1 MTAPFLLG
9 LLIGAGAFA
18 ILLVPR
24 LRTATEAARWPGGRG
39 REAGR
44 SRLRSAGS
52 ERESA
57 HERQLADLRAATEE
71 KIALVSGN
79 REQFAEQ
86 MKAIST
92 DALRQVSE
100 QVEKLATAQ
109 READRATAAG
119 ELGKRTEE
127 IKRSLDPIAQN
138 LKRVSDEV
146 ARLEQDRRTTHGQMR
161 QMFESMSAELGR
173 LRDQTGTLVS
183 ALKRPQVRGAWGEM
197 QLRNCVAAANMT
209 EHVDFVSQVS
219 VSGSEGSR
227 LRPDLVVHLPAER
240 DVVVDAK
247 VPMEA
252 YLRALDTTDE
262 AEQQQLLRQHGRQTR
277 QHIDA
282 LASKGYHAQ
291 FEASPEFVVMFI
303 PNEGVYCAAL
313 EAEPTLLEHGA
324 AKGVLIAT
332 PTTLIALLHATYY
345 GWRQEKIAESA
356 REIAAAGRELHKR
369 IATFLEPYAK
379 LGRQLN
385 SAVNAY
391 NQGAGS
397 LDARVLPQLR
407 RLEEAGAGS
416 EKPLPPVSGLDTP
429 ARLIVAPE
437 LTEPRGGRCRSTS
450 GRSRVAHES
459 VGRASTMAKRETLS
473 LQLRRL
479 AHDRGDDHRGRR
491 DQPALGRLS
500 PCATASPR
508 HWRGQNLA
516 RHRGETLVAIQDGRS
531 CSGRDSASASMVFC
545 SAG

>member
-1 MTAPFLLG
+1 MTVAVFLLG
-9 LLIGAGAFA
+9 LLAGAA
-18 ILLVPR
+18 IPAALLVPR
-24 LRTATEAARWPGGRG
+24 LRSAVGRAGAAAEAERAALVERKVAAERHEAELESAR
-39 REAGR
+39 
-44 SRLRSAGS
+44 RLSA
-52 ERESA
+52 ERQSA
-57 HERQLADLRAATEE
+57 HERQLAELRRATTE

-79 REQFAEQ
+79 RQQLAEQ
-86 MKAIST
+86 MKAISGDT
-92 DALRQVSE
+92 LRQVSE
-100 QVEKLATAQ
+100 QVEKLAAAQ

-138 LKRVSDEV
+138 IKRVSDEV
-146 ARLEQDRRTTHGQMR
+146 TRLEHDRRATQGQVR
-161 QMFESMSAELGR
+161 QMFESMGAEVGR

-219 VSGSEGSR
+219 VSGSDGSR
-227 LRPDLVVHLPAER
+227 LRPDLLVHLPAER

-247 VPMEA
+247 VPMDA
-252 YLRALDTTDE
+252 YLRALEAPAE
-262 AEQQQLLRQHGRQTR
+262 AEQQELLRQHGRQTR
-277 QHIDA
+277 RHIDA
-282 LASKGYHAQ
+282 LASKSYHAQ

-332 PTTLIALLHATYY
+332 PATLIALLHATYY

-416 EKPLPPVSGLDTP
+416 EKPVPSLAGLDTP
-429 ARLIVAPE
+429 AKLIVAPE
-437 LTEPRGGRCRSTS
+437 LAGAGEADP
-450 GRSRVAHES
+450 A
-459 VGRASTMAKRETLS
+459 
-473 LQLRRL
+473 
-479 AHDRGDDHRGRR
+479 DRP
-491 DQPALGRLS
+491 PAE
-500 PCATASPR
+500 AA
-508 HWRGQNLA
+508 
-516 RHRGETLVAIQDGRS
+516 
-531 CSGRDSASASMVFC
+531 
-545 SAG
+545 

>member
-9 LLIGAGAFA
+9 LLVGGAALA
-18 ILLVPR
+18 TLLIPR
-24 LRTATEAARWPGGRG
+24 LRTATEAARGA
-39 REAGR
+39 REAEKAA
-44 SRLRSAGS
+44 RLLSA
-52 ERESA
+52 ERQSA
-57 HERQLADLRAATEE
+57 HERQLADLRVATEE

-86 MKAIST
+86 MKAISSDT
-92 DALRQVSE
+92 LRQVSDH
-100 QVEKLATAQ
+100 VEKLATAQ
-109 READRATAAG
+109 RESDRATAAG
-119 ELGKRTEE
+119 ELGKRSEE

-146 ARLEQDRRTTHGQMR
+146 ARLEQDRRTTHGQTR
-161 QMFESMSAELGR
+161 QMFETMSAELGR
-173 LRDQTGTLVS
+173 LRDETGTLVS

-209 EHVDFVSQVS
+209 EHVDFVSQAS
-219 VSGSEGSR
+219 VTSSDGSR

-252 YLRALDTTDE
+252 YLRALDTADE
-262 AEQQQLLRQHGRQTR
+262 AEQQALLRQHGRQTR

-282 LASKGYHAQ
+282 LASKSYHAQ
-291 FEASPEFVVMFI
+291 FDASPEFVVMFI

-416 EKPLPPVSGLDTP
+416 EKPLPPIEGLETP

-437 LTEPRGGRCRSTS
+437 LTERRGRGPRHLPRKP
-450 GRSRVAHES
+450 RSRAVPLLTKHR
-459 VGRASTMAKRETLS
+459 RA
-473 LQLRRL
+473 RR
-479 AHDRGDDHRGRR
+479 
-491 DQPALGRLS
+491 S
-500 PCATASPR
+500 
-508 HWRGQNLA
+508 
-516 RHRGETLVAIQDGRS
+516 
-531 CSGRDSASASMVFC
+531 
-545 SAG
+545 

>member
-9 LLIGAGAFA
+9 LLVGGGALAT
-18 ILLVPR
+18 LLIPR
-24 LRTATEAARWPGGRG
+24 LRTATEAARIA
-39 REAGR
+39 REAEKAA
-44 SRLRSAGS
+44 RLLSA
-52 ERESA
+52 ERKSA

-86 MKAIST
+86 MKAISSDT
-92 DALRQVSE
+92 LRQVSDH
-100 QVEKLATAQ
+100 VEKLATAQ
-109 READRATAAG
+109 RESDRATAAG
-119 ELGKRTEE
+119 ELGKRSEE

-146 ARLEQDRRTTHGQMR
+146 ARLEQDRRTTHGQTR
-161 QMFESMSAELGR
+161 QMFETMSAELGR
-173 LRDQTGTLVS
+173 LRDETGTLVS

-209 EHVDFVSQVS
+209 EHVDFVSQAS
-219 VSGSEGSR
+219 VTSSDGSR

-252 YLRALDTTDE
+252 YLRALDTADE
-262 AEQQQLLRQHGRQTR
+262 AEQQALLRQHGRQTR

-282 LASKGYHAQ
+282 LASKSYHAQ
-291 FEASPEFVVMFI
+291 FDASPEFVVMFI

-416 EKPLPPVSGLDTP
+416 EKPLPPIEGLETP

-437 LTEPRGGRCRSTS
+437 LTERQDAAAPP
-450 GRSRVAHES
+450 
-459 VGRASTMAKRETLS
+459 
-473 LQLRRL
+473 
-479 AHDRGDDHRGRR
+479 
-491 DQPALGRLS
+491 PAE
-500 PCATASPR
+500 AA
-508 HWRGQNLA
+508 
-516 RHRGETLVAIQDGRS
+516 
-531 CSGRDSASASMVFC
+531 
-545 SAG
+545 

>member
-9 LLIGAGAFA
+9 LLVGAGVFA
-18 ILLVPR
+18 ILLIPR
-24 LRTATEAARWPGGRG
+24 LRTATEAARVA
-39 REAGR
+39 REAEKAA
-44 SRLRSAGS
+44 RLQTTHDAEHAARLSA

-71 KIALVSGN
+71 KIALVAGN
-79 REQFAEQ
+79 REQLGEQ
-86 MKAIST
+86 MRAISA
-92 DALRQVSE
+92 DALGQVSG
-100 QVEKLATAQ
+100 QLEKLAKAQ
-109 READRATAAG
+109 RDADRATAAG
-119 ELGKRTEE
+119 ELGKRNEE
-127 IKRSLDPIAQN
+127 IKRSLDPIAESVR
-138 LKRVSDEV
+138 RVRDEV
-146 ARLEQDRRTTHGQMR
+146 ARLEQDRRTTHGQTR

-183 ALKRPQVRGAWGEM
+183 ALKRPHVRGAWGEM

-209 EHVDFVSQVS
+209 EHVDFVSQAS
-219 VSGSEGSR
+219 VTGSDGSR

-252 YLRALDTTDE
+252 YLRALETADE
-262 AEQQQLLRQHGRQTR
+262 AEQQQFLRQHGRQTR
-277 QHIDA
+277 HHIDA
-282 LASKGYHAQ
+282 LASKSYHAQ
-291 FEASPEFVVMFI
+291 FASSPEFVVMFI

-407 RLEEAGAGS
+407 RLEEAAAGS
-416 EKPLPPVSGLDTP
+416 EKPLPPLAGIETP

-437 LTEPRGGRCRSTS
+437 LTE
-450 GRSRVAHES
+450 
-459 VGRASTMAKRETLS
+459 
-473 LQLRRL
+473 
-479 AHDRGDDHRGRR
+479 R
-491 DQPALGRLS
+491 DAANGAEPPPAE
-500 PCATASPR
+500 AA
-508 HWRGQNLA
+508 
-516 RHRGETLVAIQDGRS
+516 
-531 CSGRDSASASMVFC
+531 
-545 SAG
+545 

>member
-1 MTAPFLLG
+1 MTFAMFLLG
-9 LLIGAGAFA
+9 LLAGGAAVA
-18 ILLVPR
+18 ILL
-24 LRTATEAARWPGGRG
+24 
-39 REAGR
+39 
-44 SRLRSAGS
+44 
-52 ERESA
+52 
-57 HERQLADLRAATEE
+57 RASTEE

-79 REQFAEQ
+79 REQLADQ
-86 MKAIST
+86 MKAISGDT
-92 DALRQVSE
+92 LRQVAE
-100 QVEKLATAQ
+100 QVEKLAAAQ

-119 ELGKRTEE
+119 ELAKRTEE
-127 IKRSLDPIAQN
+127 IRRSLDPIAKN
-138 LKRVSDEV
+138 LERVSGEV
-146 ARLEQDRRTTHGQMR
+146 TRLEHDRRTTQGQMR
-161 QMFESMSAELGR
+161 QMFESMGAEVGR

-219 VSGSEGSR
+219 VTGSDGGR
-227 LRPDLVVHLPAER
+227 LRPDLLVHLPAER

-247 VPMEA
+247 VPMDA
-252 YLRALDTTDE
+252 YLRALEAPDE
-262 AEQQQLLRQHGRQTR
+262 AAQQELLRRHGRQTR

-282 LASKGYHAQ
+282 LASKAYHAQ
-291 FEASPEFVVMFI
+291 FESSPEFVVMFI

-332 PTTLIALLHATYY
+332 PATLIALLHATYY

-369 IATFLEPYAK
+369 IATFLEPYAR

-416 EKPLPPVSGLDTP
+416 EKPVPPVAALDTP
-429 ARLIVAPE
+429 AKLIVAPE
-437 LTEPRGGRCRSTS
+437 LAE
-450 GRSRVAHES
+450 
-459 VGRASTMAKRETLS
+459 AS
-473 LQLRRL
+473 
-479 AHDRGDDHRGRR
+479 
-491 DQPALGRLS
+491 
-500 PCATASPR
+500 
-508 HWRGQNLA
+508 
-516 RHRGETLVAIQDGRS
+516 
-531 CSGRDSASASMVFC
+531 
-545 SAG
+545 

>member
-1 MTAPFLLG
+1 MSLAMFALG
-9 LLIGAGAFA
+9 VLMGAAALAF
-18 ILLVPR
+18 LLVPR
-24 LRTATEAARWPGGRG
+24 LRGAIDSARAAHVALEHAERL
-39 REAGR
+39 AG
-44 SRLRSAGS
+44 

-57 HERQLADLRAATEE
+57 HERRLAELRAATEE
-71 KIALVSGN
+71 KVALVAGN
-79 REQFAEQ
+79 REQLAEQ

-92 DALRQVSE
+92 DTLRQVSE
-100 QVEKLATAQ
+100 QVERLATAQ

-119 ELGKRTEE
+119 ELGRRTEE

-146 ARLEQDRRTTHGQMR
+146 TRLEQDRRTTQGQMR
-161 QMFESMSAELGR
+161 QMFESMSAELSR
-173 LRDQTGTLVS
+173 LRGETGTLVS

-209 EHVDFVSQVS
+209 EHVDFASQLS
-219 VSGSEGSR
+219 VNGSDGAR

-247 VPMEA
+247 VPMDA
-252 YLRALDTTDE
+252 YLRALEASDE
-262 AEQQQLLRQHGRQTR
+262 AEQQELLRRHGRQAR

-282 LASKGYHAQ
+282 LASKSYHAQ
-291 FEASPEFVVMFI
+291 FESSPEFVVMFI

-324 AKGVLIAT
+324 ARGVLIAT

-385 SAVNAY
+385 SAMNAY
-391 NQGAGS
+391 NQGVGS

-416 EKPLPPVSGLDTP
+416 EKPPPRLEWLDTP
-429 ARLIVAPE
+429 AKLIVAPE
-437 LTEPRGGRCRSTS
+437 LTAPSATDS
-450 GRSRVAHES
+450 S
-459 VGRASTMAKRETLS
+459 
-473 LQLRRL
+473 
-479 AHDRGDDHRGRR
+479 
-491 DQPALGRLS
+491 PAE
-500 PCATASPR
+500 AA
-508 HWRGQNLA
+508 
-516 RHRGETLVAIQDGRS
+516 
-531 CSGRDSASASMVFC
+531 
-545 SAG
+545 

>member
-1 MTAPFLLG
+1 MSFAMFVLG
-9 LLIGAGAFA
+9 LLVGAGGLAA
-18 ILLVPR
+18 LLIPQVR
-24 LRTATEAARWPGGRG
+24 A
-39 REAGR
+39 
-44 SRLRSAGS
+44 S
-52 ERESA
+52 
-57 HERQLADLRAATEE
+57 HERRLADLRAATEE
-71 KIALVSGN
+71 KLALVFGN

-86 MKAIST
+86 MKAISADT
-92 DALRQVSE
+92 TRQVTEGLE
-100 QVEKLATAQ
+100 QLARAQ

-138 LKRVSDEV
+138 LARVSEQV
-146 ARLEQDRRTTHGQMR
+146 QQLEQDRRTSQGQMR
-161 QMFESMSAELGR
+161 QLFESMGSELGR

-209 EHVDFVSQVS
+209 EHVDFVTQVS
-219 VSGSEGSR
+219 VSGSDGGR

-247 VPMEA
+247 VPMDA
-252 YLRALDTTDE
+252 YLRALEASGE
-262 AEQQQLLRQHGRQTR
+262 AEQRELLRQHGRQTR

-282 LASKGYHAQ
+282 LASKAYHAQ
-291 FEASPEFVVMFI
+291 LEASPEFVVMFI

-407 RLEEAGAGS
+407 RLEDAGAGS
-416 EKPLPPVSGLDTP
+416 EKPVPEIAGLDTP
-429 ARLIVAPE
+429 AKLVV
-437 LTEPRGGRCRSTS
+437 TS
-450 GRSRVAHES
+450 EA
-459 VGRASTMAKRETLS
+459 A
-473 LQLRRL
+473 
-479 AHDRGDDHRGRR
+479 
-491 DQPALGRLS
+491 
-500 PCATASPR
+500 
-508 HWRGQNLA
+508 
-516 RHRGETLVAIQDGRS
+516 
-531 CSGRDSASASMVFC
+531 
-545 SAG
+545 

>member
-1 MTAPFLLG
+1 LQRAL
-9 LLIGAGAFA
+9 
-18 ILLVPR
+18 
-24 LRTATEAARWPGGRG
+24 
-39 REAGR
+39 
-44 SRLRSAGS
+44 
-52 ERESA
+52 ERDSS

-71 KIALVSGN
+71 KIALVAGN
-79 REQFAEQ
+79 RAQLAEQ
-86 MKAIST
+86 MKAISADT
-92 DALRQVSE
+92 LRQVSE

-109 READRATAAG
+109 READRANAAG
-119 ELGKRTEE
+119 ELGRRTEE
-127 IKRSLDPIAQN
+127 IKRSLDPIADG
-138 LKRVSDEV
+138 LKRVTDEV
-146 ARLEQDRRTTHGQMR
+146 SRLERDRRTTHGQMR
-161 QMFESMSAELGR
+161 QMFESMSAEVGR

-209 EHVDFVSQVS
+209 EHVDFVSQLTVN
-219 VSGSEGSR
+219 GADGGR
-227 LRPDLVVHLPAER
+227 LRPDLVVHLPADR
-240 DVVVDAK
+240 DLVVDAK
-247 VPMEA
+247 VPMDA
-252 YLRALDTTDE
+252 YLRALETTDE
-262 AEQQQLLRQHGRQTR
+262 AEQQELLRQHGRQTR

-291 FEASPEFVVMFI
+291 FEESPEFVVMFV

-324 AKGVLIAT
+324 ARGVLIAT

-416 EKPLPPVSGLDTP
+416 EKPLPPLEGLDTP
-429 ARLIVAPE
+429 AKLIVAAE
-437 LTEPRGGRCRSTS
+437 AE
-450 GRSRVAHES
+450 A
-459 VGRASTMAKRETLS
+459 A
-473 LQLRRL
+473 
-479 AHDRGDDHRGRR
+479 
-491 DQPALGRLS
+491 
-500 PCATASPR
+500 
-508 HWRGQNLA
+508 
-516 RHRGETLVAIQDGRS
+516 
-531 CSGRDSASASMVFC
+531 
-545 SAG
+545 

>member
-1 MTAPFLLG
+1 MNAPFLLG
-9 LLIGAGAFA
+9 LLTGAGTFA
-18 ILLVPR
+18 ILLIPR
-24 LRTATEAARWPGGRG
+24 LRTATEAARAA
-39 REAGR
+39 REAEKAAHLEAAR
-44 SRLRSAGS
+44 EAALCA

-57 HERQLADLRAATEE
+57 HARQLADLRAATEE

-86 MKAIST
+86 MKAISSDT
-92 DALRQVSE
+92 LRQVSE
-100 QVEKLATAQ
+100 HVGKLATAQ
-109 READRATAAG
+109 READRATASG

-127 IKRSLDPIAQN
+127 IKRSLDPVAHN
-138 LKRVSDEV
+138 LNRVSDEV
-146 ARLEQDRRTTHGQMR
+146 ARLDQDRRTTHGQMR
-161 QMFESMSAELGR
+161 QMFEAMSAEVGR

-209 EHVDFVSQVS
+209 EHVDFVSQTS
-219 VSGSEGSR
+219 VSSADGR

-240 DVVVDAK
+240 ELVVDAK

-262 AEQQQLLRQHGRQTR
+262 AEQQALLGQHGRQTR

-282 LASKGYHAQ
+282 LAAKSYHAQ
-291 FEASPEFVVMFI
+291 FASSPEFVVMFI

-324 AKGVLIAT
+324 ARGVLIAT

-369 IATFLEPYAK
+369 IVTFLEPYAK

-416 EKPLPPVSGLDTP
+416 EKALPPLAGLDTP

-437 LTEPRGGRCRSTS
+437 LTEPRD
-450 GRSRVAHES
+450 AE
-459 VGRASTMAKRETLS
+459 AA
-473 LQLRRL
+473 
-479 AHDRGDDHRGRR
+479 
-491 DQPALGRLS
+491 
-500 PCATASPR
+500 
-508 HWRGQNLA
+508 
-516 RHRGETLVAIQDGRS
+516 
-531 CSGRDSASASMVFC
+531 
-545 SAG
+545 

>member
-9 LLIGAGAFA
+9 LLVGAGAFA
-18 ILLVPR
+18 LLFIPR
-24 LRTATEAARWPGGRG
+24 FRSATEAARVA
-39 REAGR
+39 REAEKAAR
-44 SRLRSAGS
+44 LQTSRDAAHVARLSA

-57 HERQLADLRAATEE
+57 HERQLADLRTATDE
-71 KIALVSGN
+71 KIALITGN
-79 REQFAEQ
+79 REQLAEQ
-86 MKAIST
+86 MKAISSDT
-92 DALRQVSE
+92 LRQVSE
-100 QVEKLATAQ
+100 HVEKVATAQ

-146 ARLEQDRRTTHGQMR
+146 TRLEQDRRTTHGQTR
-161 QMFESMSAELGR
+161 QMFDAMTAEVGR

-183 ALKRPQVRGAWGEM
+183 ALKRPQVRGSWGEM
-197 QLRNCVAAANMT
+197 QLRNCVTAANMT
-209 EHVDFVSQVS
+209 EHVDFVSQAS
-219 VSGSEGSR
+219 VTDSEGSR

-252 YLRALDTTDE
+252 YLRALETTDE
-262 AEQQQLLRQHGRQTR
+262 AEQQELLRQHGRQTR

-282 LASKGYHAQ
+282 LASKSYHAQ
-291 FEASPEFVVMFI
+291 FASSPEFVVMFI

-407 RLEEAGAGS
+407 RLEEAGAAS
-416 EKPLPPVSGLDTP
+416 EKPLPPLAGLETP

-437 LTEPRGGRCRSTS
+437 LTEREE
-450 GRSRVAHES
+450 AHATEPP
-459 VGRASTMAKRETLS
+459 
-473 LQLRRL
+473 
-479 AHDRGDDHRGRR
+479 
-491 DQPALGRLS
+491 PAE
-500 PCATASPR
+500 AA
-508 HWRGQNLA
+508 
-516 RHRGETLVAIQDGRS
+516 
-531 CSGRDSASASMVFC
+531 
-545 SAG
+545 

>member
-1 MTAPFLLG
+1 VTLVLFLVG
-9 LLIGAGAFA
+9 LLAGALASA

-24 LRTATEAARWPGGRG
+24 LRSAIHSARVATEAERAASLELKAARLQAARDAEHAA
-39 REAGR
+39 RLAGER
-44 SRLRSAGS
+44 KSAY
-52 ERESA
+52 EQ
-57 HERQLADLRAATEE
+57 QLAELRAATEE

-79 REQFAEQ
+79 REQLAEQ
-86 MKAIST
+86 MKAISA

-100 QVEKLATAQ
+100 QVEKVATAQ
-109 READRATAAG
+109 READRASAAG

-138 LKRVSDEV
+138 LKRVTEEV
-146 ARLEQDRRTTHGQMR
+146 LRLERDRRTTHGQVR
-161 QMFESMSAELGR
+161 QMFESMSAEVGR

-209 EHVDFVSQVS
+209 EHVDFVSQVN
-219 VSGSEGSR
+219 VSGSDGSR
-227 LRPDLVVHLPAER
+227 LRPDLVVHLPADR

-247 VPMEA
+247 VPMDA

-262 AEQQQLLRQHGRQTR
+262 AEQQELLQQHGRQTR

-282 LASKGYHAQ
+282 LASKSYHAQ
-291 FEASPEFVVMFI
+291 FAASPEFVVMFV

-356 REIAAAGRELHKR
+356 REIAAAGRELHRR

-385 SAVNAY
+385 SVVNAY

-397 LDARVLPQLR
+397 LDARVLPELR
-407 RLEEAGAGS
+407 RLEQAGAGS
-416 EKPLPPVSGLDTP
+416 EKPVPQITGLDTP
-429 ARLIVAPE
+429 AKLIVAPE
-437 LTEPRGGRCRSTS
+437 LAEARES
-450 GRSRVAHES
+450 GR
-459 VGRASTMAKRETLS
+459 RAAQGT
-473 LQLRRL
+473 
-479 AHDRGDDHRGRR
+479 
-491 DQPALGRLS
+491 
-500 PCATASPR
+500 
-508 HWRGQNLA
+508 W
-516 RHRGETLVAIQDGRS
+516 
-531 CSGRDSASASMVFC
+531 
-545 SAG
+545 